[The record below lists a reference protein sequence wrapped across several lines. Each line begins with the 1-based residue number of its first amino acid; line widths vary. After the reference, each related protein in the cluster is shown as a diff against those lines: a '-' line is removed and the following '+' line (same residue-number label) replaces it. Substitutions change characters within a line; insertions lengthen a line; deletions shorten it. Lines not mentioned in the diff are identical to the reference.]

1 MCFAEEKVTR
11 SMERMKK
18 VLADNGYYQATIT
31 YTLEP
36 NRRDSQMA
44 IHFHV
49 TPGPLARVGDVTIDG
64 DTGIPPQQV
73 RSLTKLKAGDK
84 VKAEHVT
91 RALERLRTHYQKNA
105 HLEAQVSLTDR
116 RYQAAPTG
124 STTFSKSMKA
134 RPLLSVLQAKRSARA
149 N

>member
-1 MCFAEEKVTR
+1 
-11 SMERMKK
+11 
-18 VLADNGYYQATIT
+18 
-31 YTLEP
+31 
-36 NRRDSQMA
+36 MA

-49 TPGPLARVGDVTIDG
+49 IPGPLARVGDVIIDG

-105 HLEAQVSLTDR
+105 HLEAQVSSDR
-116 RYQAAPTG
+116 PALPGRYQP
-124 STTFSKSMKA
+124 A
-134 RPLLSVLQAKRSARA
+134 RLRFPGR
-149 N
+149 